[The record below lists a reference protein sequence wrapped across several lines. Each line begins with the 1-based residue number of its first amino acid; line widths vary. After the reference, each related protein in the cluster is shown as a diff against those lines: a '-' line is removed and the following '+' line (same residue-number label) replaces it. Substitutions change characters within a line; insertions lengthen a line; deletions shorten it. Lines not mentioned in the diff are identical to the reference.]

1 MCASEHDGHQH
12 EHHHGHHDREHLHEL
27 GHHPH
32 AVVHR
37 HGLFGRPHSH
47 GPLDGAVSGKSVL
60 ALGISGGILPCPSA
74 LVVLLSAIALHRV
87 AFGMLLIVAFSLG
100 LALVLTAIGLAM
112 VYAGRLVE
120 RIPSGGLA
128 IRLLPVASAA
138 FVTLLGLGIA
148 VQSLQSTGLFHS

>member
-1 MCASEHDGHQH
+1 MCASEHDRHQH
-12 EHHHGHHDREHLHEL
+12 EHHHEHHDHDHLHEHD
-27 GHHPH
+27 HHH
-32 AVVHR
+32 HGVVHR

-47 GPLDGAVSGKSVL
+47 GPVDGEVSGKGVL

-87 AFGMLLIVAFSLG
+87 AFGMLLIVAFSFG

-120 RIPSGGLA
+120 RIPTGGTA
-128 IRLLPVASAA
+128 IRLLPVVSAA

-148 VQSLQSTGLFHS
+148 VQSLQSTGVFHG